1 MGMITKNIE
10 VSQPGMETVKK
21 VLLASPRG
29 FCAGVAR
36 AVKAV
41 EDTIEIFGVPA
52 CPNHP
57 REQTCGPTCPNHTLA
72 EGGGRV
78 YVKHEIVHNKHVVQT
93 LEKKGAITIEELSEA
108 PEGAVVVFSAHG
120 SPLAHYAEA
129 RARGMHLIDATC
141 PLVTKVHLEVQ
152 RFLKDGYT
160 IVYIGHLGHIEGIG
174 VLGEAP
180 DVTIPIIETAED
192 VAALDIGNPEKLV
205 YLTQTTLSIDDT
217 RGVIEALKRKYPQI
231 VAPPL
236 EDICY
241 ATTNRQEAVKAL
253 AQACSLVL
261 IVGSRSSSNS
271 TRLMETANACGAISY
286 LVDDVKDLQ
295 PSWFEN
301 VEVVGISAGASAPEH
316 LVQEIVAYISA
327 AGAVVEDF
335 IVKPETMKFAEPL
348 ELMQIRREQKGK
360 E

>member
-1 MGMITKNIE
+1 MY
-10 VSQPGMETVKK
+10 TVKK

-41 EDTIEIFGVPA
+41 EDTLQIFGAP
-52 CPNHP
+52 
-57 REQTCGPTCPNHTLA
+57 
-72 EGGGRV
+72 V
-78 YVKHEIVHNKHVVQT
+78 YVKHEIVHNKHVVDA

-120 SPLAHYAEA
+120 SPVAHYTEA
-129 RARGMHLIDATC
+129 KARNIRLIDATC

-152 RFLKDGYT
+152 RFLKDGYR
-160 IVYIGHLGHIEGIG
+160 IIYIGHKGHIEGVG

-180 DVTIPIIETAED
+180 DVSIPIVETVAD
-192 VAALDIGNPEKLV
+192 VELLDIGNPEKLV

-217 RGVIEALKRKYPQI
+217 KLVIEALQKKYSQI

-236 EDICY
+236 EDICF

-253 AQACSLVL
+253 AKECDLVL

-271 TRLMETANACGAISY
+271 TRLMETANACGARSY
-286 LVDDVKDLQ
+286 LVDDVREVK
-295 PSWFEN
+295 SEWFEN

-316 LVQEIVAYISA
+316 LVQDIITHITAH
-327 AGAVVEDF
+327 GARAEDF

-348 ELMQIRREQKGK
+348 ELMKIRADLAKK
-360 E
+360 S

>member
-1 MGMITKNIE
+1 MY
-10 VSQPGMETVKK
+10 TVKK

-41 EDTIEIFGVPA
+41 EDTLQIFGAP
-52 CPNHP
+52 
-57 REQTCGPTCPNHTLA
+57 
-72 EGGGRV
+72 V
-78 YVKHEIVHNKHVVQT
+78 YVKHEIVHNKHVVDA

-120 SPLAHYAEA
+120 SPVAHYTEA
-129 RARGMHLIDATC
+129 KARNMRLIDATC

-152 RFLKDGYT
+152 RFLKDGYR
-160 IVYIGHLGHIEGIG
+160 ILYIGHKGHIEGVG

-180 DVTIPIIETAED
+180 DVSIPIIETVED
-192 VAALDIGNPEKLV
+192 VAMLDIGNPEKLV

-217 RGVIEALKRKYPQI
+217 KLVIEALQKKYSQI

-236 EDICY
+236 EDICF

-253 AQACSLVL
+253 AKECDLVL

-271 TRLMETANACGAISY
+271 TRLMETANACGARSY
-286 LVDDVKDLQ
+286 LVDDVREVK
-295 PSWFEN
+295 SEWFEN

-316 LVQEIVAYISA
+316 LVQDIITHITAH
-327 AGAVVEDF
+327 GARAEDF

-348 ELMQIRREQKGK
+348 ELMKIRADLAKK
-360 E
+360 S

>member
-1 MGMITKNIE
+1 MN
-10 VSQPGMETVKK
+10 TVKK

-41 EDTIEIFGVPA
+41 EDTLQIFGAP
-52 CPNHP
+52 
-57 REQTCGPTCPNHTLA
+57 
-72 EGGGRV
+72 V
-78 YVKHEIVHNKHVVQT
+78 YVKHEIVHNKHVVDA

-120 SPLAHYAEA
+120 SPVAHYTEA
-129 RARGMHLIDATC
+129 KARNMRLIDATC

-152 RFLKDGYT
+152 RFLKDGYQ
-160 IVYIGHLGHIEGIG
+160 IIYIGHKGHIEGVG

-180 DVTIPIIETAED
+180 DVIIPIVETLSD
-192 VAALDIGNPEKLV
+192 VALLNIGNPEKLV

-217 RGVIEALKRKYPQI
+217 KLVIEALQKKYPQI

-236 EDICY
+236 EDICF

-253 AQACSLVL
+253 AKECDLVL

-271 TRLMETANACGAISY
+271 TRLMETANACGTRSY
-286 LVDDVKDLQ
+286 LIDDREDLQGEWFEDVK
-295 PSWFEN
+295 
-301 VEVVGISAGASAPEH
+301 VVGISAGASAPEH
-316 LVQEIVAYISA
+316 LVQDIIAHVTAHGA
-327 AGAVVEDF
+327 AVEDF

-348 ELMQIRREQKGK
+348 ELMKIRADLAKK
-360 E
+360 

>member
-1 MGMITKNIE
+1 MY
-10 VSQPGMETVKK
+10 TVKK

-41 EDTIEIFGVPA
+41 EDTLQIFGAP
-52 CPNHP
+52 
-57 REQTCGPTCPNHTLA
+57 
-72 EGGGRV
+72 V
-78 YVKHEIVHNKHVVQT
+78 YVKHEIVHNKHVVDA

-120 SPLAHYAEA
+120 SPVAHYTEA
-129 RARGMHLIDATC
+129 KARNMRLIDATC

-152 RFLKDGYT
+152 RFLKDGYR
-160 IVYIGHLGHIEGIG
+160 IIYIGHKGHIEGVG

-180 DVTIPIIETAED
+180 DVSIPIVETVDD
-192 VAALDIGNPEKLV
+192 VTMLDIGNPEKLV

-217 RGVIEALKRKYPQI
+217 KLVIEALQKKYSQI

-236 EDICY
+236 EDICF

-253 AQACSLVL
+253 AKECDLVL

-271 TRLMETANACGAISY
+271 TRLMETANACGARSY
-286 LVDDVKDLQ
+286 LVDDVREVK
-295 PSWFEN
+295 SEWFEN

-316 LVQEIVAYISA
+316 LVQDIITHITAH
-327 AGAVVEDF
+327 GARAEDF

-348 ELMQIRREQKGK
+348 ELMKIRADLAKKG
-360 E
+360 